1 MVFDVNGTPV
11 CSTFDEI
18 SHAPHLVRRQVVH
31 PHDVDGLELRAQV
44 PMNTMK
50 MP

>member
-1 MVFDVNGTPV
+1 M
-11 CSTFDEI
+11 CSTFDKI

-44 PMNTMK
+44 REYYENALTFFPLK
-50 MP
+50 V